1 MTVVDAAAIEERIR
15 AEQDEIRVLCEI
27 ANRPDV
33 LGEAV
38 KNRWTLA
45 QTRDHLWAQRSET
58 SQRTAVQ
65 SHVQGSPSGA
75 ESQLN
80 AAATQ
85 IAASRNIT
93 FAKAYVEALTQNPK
107 LYQQYLAEK
116 SVPRPA

>member
-1 MTVVDAAAIEERIR
+1 M
-15 AEQDEIRVLCEI
+15 
-27 ANRPDV
+27 
-33 LGEAV
+33 
-38 KNRWTLA
+38 
-45 QTRDHLWAQRSET
+45 
-58 SQRTAVQ
+58 Q

-116 SVPRPA
+116 SVPRPAQRADTKHGKE